1 MFAKQVPVH
10 HLLGSKKMNICDR
23 ASKKNGHPSPGPYSW
38 YFAERA
44 LPELKYVLTRN
55 GYAVL
60 PQKE

>member
-10 HLLGSKKMNICDR
+10 RLLGSKKFNVCDR
-23 ASKKNGHPSPGPYSW
+23 AVKENGRFSAGPGSW

-44 LPELKYVLTRN
+44 LPELKYVLTNN

-60 PQKE
+60 P

>member
-10 HLLGSKKMNICDR
+10 RLLGSKKINVCDQ
-23 ASKKNGHPSPGPYSW
+23 ANEESTPHSSPGPFSW
-38 YFAERA
+38 YVAQRA

-60 PQKE
+60 P